1 MLTILAIHIV
11 SGLLLAVLA
20 VPLILQRIPP
30 NGLYGF
36 RVPKTLGN
44 ETIWYAVNRHF
55 GKRMLI
61 ASLAFVLGV
70 LLLFFV
76 PGISL
81 DAYALAA
88 LFWMLLTLGTAIYQ
102 SVRYLNTL

>member
-1 MLTILAIHIV
+1 M
-11 SGLLLAVLA
+11 LA
-20 VPLILQRIPP
+20 VPLILERIPP

-36 RVPKTLGN
+36 RVPKTLSN

-55 GKRMLI
+55 GKRLLI
-61 ASLAFVLGV
+61 ASIIFVVGA

-81 DAYALAA
+81 DAYALGV
-88 LFWMLLTLGTAIYQ
+88 LLWLLLTLGTVVYQ
-102 SVRYLNTL
+102 SARYLKTL